1 MQFLGTFFFI
11 CGRKIYWQFRNER
24 AKYLISLSVVTPTSE
39 KKYMAIFK
47 SPFTVG
53 LDSLVV
59 F

>member
-1 MQFLGTFFFI
+1 MQFLETFFFI
-11 CGRKIYWQFRNER
+11 YGRKIYWQFRNKR
-24 AKYLISLSVVTPTSE
+24 AKYLISLSVVTRTSE
-39 KKYMAIFK
+39 KKCMGIFK